1 MTRLRNDPAEDRRTA
16 QTSQDSPQ
24 NLRRS
29 REAAKSPVPTHTTAA
44 QVTVGVSLKTYFG
57 NTRARRWCVSVADRL
72 RSWED
77 LHLDRVEIFVIPTYL
92 QIHDALTALRSVGV
106 GIGAQD
112 VSPYPPGAYTGEVT
126 AAELAEIGVRFV
138 EVGHAERR
146 RLFGETDE
154 VVACKIAEVMRADL
168 TPVICVG
175 EAERMNPLDAAAAT
189 LTQIHSALAGAP
201 EGRVIV
207 AYEPAWAIGVSQP
220 APVDHI
226 AVVTRALRDDLASL
240 PGREGSAVIYGG
252 SARAGLLT
260 DLSGCV
266 DGLFLGRSAHDPDQ
280 LMAVLDEASALAG
293 SRQGAAAGTPA

>member
-1 MTRLRNDPAEDRRTA
+1 MTRLRNDPAGVRTSA
-16 QTSQDSPQ
+16 QTLQDSLQ
-24 NLRRS
+24 DLRRS
-29 REAAKSPVPTHTTAA
+29 REPAKSVVPSDITATRI
-44 QVTVGVSLKTYFG
+44 TVGVSLKTYFG
-57 NTRARRWCVSVADRL
+57 NTRARRWCVSVADRI
-72 RSWED
+72 RSCED
-77 LHLDRVEIFVIPTYL
+77 LHLDRVEMFVIPTYL
-92 QIHDALTALRSVGV
+92 QIRDALTALRSVGV

-154 VVACKIAEVMRADL
+154 VVSRKIAEAMRADL

-175 EAERMNPLDAAAAT
+175 EAERMNPVDAAATT
-189 LTQIHSALAGAP
+189 LRQIHSGLAGAP
-201 EGRVIV
+201 DGRVVV

-240 PGREGSAVIYGG
+240 PGRESSAVIYGG

-266 DGLFLGRSAHDPDQ
+266 DGLFLGRSAHDPDE
-280 LMAVLDEASALAG
+280 LMAVLDEASALAMA
-293 SRQGAAAGTPA
+293 RQGTAAGTPV